1 MHVFYWTVKSFPLA
15 FPLFLFFIFA
25 PPMRNAGANADS
37 EFARRPFKRRCVRV
51 FAAGFARKH
60 APASARKISAVAE
73 YFPSAFRIFLRPL
86 LAPHLK
92 DGKRA
97 PSVFEFYF
105 MRGIR
110 TRLRRPGIAGCAPI
124 PKKIPADI
132 ASGKIRPSQRR
143 RLAGSPARTASW
155 NFRRPALF
163 RRTCVGSEGKG
174 HNQILSGYRPFPVSG
189 E

>member
-1 MHVFYWTVKSFPLA
+1 
-15 FPLFLFFIFA
+15 
-25 PPMRNAGANADS
+25 MRNAGANADS

-73 YFPSAFRIFLRPL
+73 YFPSAFWIFLRPL

-124 PKKIPADI
+124 PKKNSGGHRVRKNSPVTAEAVGGKPSADCLMEFPQAGAFSADLCRIRGKRTQSDTERIPTL
-132 ASGKIRPSQRR
+132 SRLRR
-143 RLAGSPARTASW
+143 MRLPLRKHMGAA
-155 NFRRPALF
+155 F
-163 RRTCVGSEGKG
+163 
-174 HNQILSGYRPFPVSG
+174 
-189 E
+189 

>member
-1 MHVFYWTVKSFPLA
+1 MHSRSF
-15 FPLFLFFIFA
+15 FFSSS

-124 PKKIPADI
+124 PKK
-132 ASGKIRPSQRR
+132 
-143 RLAGSPARTASW
+143 
-155 NFRRPALF
+155 F
-163 RRTCVGSEGKG
+163 RRTSRPEKFAR
-174 HNQILSGYRPFPVSG
+174 HSGGGWREAQRGLPHGISAGRRFFGGPVSDQR
-189 E
+189 EKDTIRY